1 MVILMKIKDGFVL
14 KSLAGS
20 NLVVP
25 LGTQVVDFG
34 AIIKL
39 TETGA
44 FLWSQLESEKN
55 VDELVLSMTN
65 EYDVAEDKAR
75 KDIEAFVM
83 KLKEADLLE

>member
-1 MVILMKIKDGFVL
+1 MKIKDGFVL

-20 NLVVP
+20 HLVVP

-39 TETGA
+39 SETGA
-44 FLWSQLESEKN
+44 FLWSQLENDKSIE
-55 VDELVLSMTN
+55 ELIKALTA
-65 EYDVAEDKAR
+65 EYDVDDDKAR
-75 KDIEAFVM
+75 VDIETFFS